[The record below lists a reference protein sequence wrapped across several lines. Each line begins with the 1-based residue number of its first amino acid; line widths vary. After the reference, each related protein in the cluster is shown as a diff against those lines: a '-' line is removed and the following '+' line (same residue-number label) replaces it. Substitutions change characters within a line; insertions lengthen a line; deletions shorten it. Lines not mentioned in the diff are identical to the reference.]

1 MIRRVVSFKI
11 NDVIDCTIKKYPN
24 ISRSNGNQT
33 MKFAQLIKYSMRN
46 NFPQNNA
53 ENKAVRLVQDLFS
66 RIKRAFKIK

>member
-1 MIRRVVSFKI
+1 
-11 NDVIDCTIKKYPN
+11 
-24 ISRSNGNQT
+24 

>member
-11 NDVIDCTIKKYPN
+11 HDVIDCTTKKYLN

-53 ENKAVRLVQDLFS
+53 ENKVVRLVQDLFS
-66 RIKRAFKIK
+66 RIKRAFNIK